1 MGRRKKGRAIHG
13 WLVLDKPVGMTST
26 QAVGAVRRLFDA
38 RKAGHAGTLDPLAT
52 GVLPIALGEA
62 TKTVPY
68 AVDGTKHY
76 RFTVRW
82 GAGTDTDDAEGRITA
97 TSELRPAREA
107 VEALLPRFTGSIL
120 QTPPAFSAIKV
131 DGNRA
136 YDLARAGEVVELEAR
151 LVQIDSLVLL
161 EMPDADT
168 AIFEARCG
176 KGTYV
181 RALAR
186 DMGSELECLGHL
198 IALRR
203 TRVAPFEEA
212 QAVRLSDLEA
222 AAEEGEDAL
231 HALLLPIEAA
241 LQDLAAISVGQ
252 NDAARLLRGQAVLI
266 RGRDA
271 PTTAGPTYATC
282 KGQLIAVGQIEK
294 GELRP
299 VRVFNFDNAG

>member
-1 MGRRKKGRAIHG
+1 MGRRKKGRAVHG

-26 QAVGAVRRLFDA
+26 QAVGAVRRLLDA

-68 AVDGTKHY
+68 AVHGTKHY

-151 LVQIDSLVLL
+151 LVQIDSLDLRD
-161 EMPDADT
+161 MPDADT